1 MTTFADAPVDKE
13 RRRFQR
19 ARFVLS
25 CVVTVTLLQIGW
37 WMFFQVRASGR
48 EFDHEVQ
55 LGHDVATAD
64 AVRWRRVRMTLAEG
78 GFLLAVVTGGLVS
91 I

>member
-48 EFDHEVQ
+48 EFDHEV
-55 LGHDVATAD
+55 
-64 AVRWRRVRMTLAEG
+64 
-78 GFLLAVVTGGLVS
+78 
-91 I
+91 